1 MCKAAYSVR
10 MAARLS
16 RGMQRPKDDDFFAP
30 ADSVDDF
37 AARLRAY
44 RVGAGLTRRE
54 LADRVGM
61 SETLLA
67 EIETGRRTATTRQR
81 EILLRG

>member
-1 MCKAAYSVR
+1 
-10 MAARLS
+10 
-16 RGMQRPKDDDFFAP
+16 MQKPRDDDFHTP
-30 ADSVDDF
+30 TDSADDF
-37 AARLRAY
+37 ATRLRAY

-67 EIETGRRTATTRQR
+67 EIETGRRIATERQR